1 MKNASSR
8 SVGASKKKSIRK
20 RKEKTYN
27 AVDIA
32 QVGPRQLKDKESFE
46 YAVQTLVYIKTIWK
60 SKVDG
65 ERRWL
70 DALKQAEE
78 VKIWEKLGFVSE
90 DAMLLDEIGYTK
102 EQSIKQFEEW
112 REQGPLAD
120 HGNQGGDR
128 NSGNRVDNVK
138 SVQGGNERTYLARRL
153 LRDRPDLFERLEAGE
168 FSSVRQAALEAG
180 IVKPTFTCPID
191 PERAANLILKHFELK
206 NVKTLI
212 QLLNSGISNRKT

>member
-120 HGNQGGDR
+120 HGNQEGER
-128 NSGNRVDNVK
+128 NSRNRDNHVM
-138 SVQGGNERTYLARRL
+138 SVQGNASTYLARRL